1 MNSDTIERGWTVY
14 TEDNKRAGDV
24 VEAHPHYLLVSR
36 GLLMVRDIYVPRYA
50 VASVE
55 DRKVRLAI
63 TDERLRRMGWTAP
76 PPPPPPSLDDD
87 DSTPRLVPPVESD
100 PSASA
105 PMSLFTTEETAPDI
119 GDSAE
124 SGNALEGAFNPD
136 DYGDFGGYEP
146 LDNDYADLG
155 VLFGPS
161 IEVDGEAHL
170 AAQRLGEGPPIV
182 FIHGWGFDRRVWDY
196 LTLDL
201 PADYTV
207 VTFDARG
214 YGRSTAPW
222 GDYDV
227 ARLSRDLRVLLRTL
241 DLEGATLVGLDL
253 GAAVALHYVLS
264 GGQRAA
270 RLMLIAPAVIA
281 NDGSPTALADDG
293 SPTALADDG
302 SPTALADDNSP
313 DNATD
318 DSIPDDGTDAADAV
332 MGAGDAGPVE
342 SPGSAGVSPVPDII
356 GEQRSETPALPVVS
370 TDFSQTLPGDDAD
383 DATVNDAAMD
393 VDAGDAAMDVD
404 TNDAVG
410 GGATVRQEPLWGW
423 RDALKADRPR
433 LAGQLAALWA
443 PDASEETRA
452 WLRDGL
458 LEAAPHALL
467 RGLGA
472 LAMPDVEGSYAEVR
486 IPTMVLCGHADSL
499 VSFEEAAAL
508 ARAIPGATF
517 TPLNTP
523 GHLPMLADPE
533 GLTAL
538 LRAFI
543 EGESNGLTNTEDTSM
558 EQQGVTDQ

>member
-14 TEDNKRAGDV
+14 TEDGKRAGDV

-55 DRKVRLAI
+55 DRKVRFAI

-100 PSASA
+100 PSAVA
-105 PMSLFTTEETAPDI
+105 PTSFFTTENTAPDI
-119 GDSAE
+119 GAAE
-124 SGNALEGAFNPD
+124 GGNALEEAFNPD
-136 DYGDFGGYEP
+136 DFGDFGSYDP
-146 LDNDYADLG
+146 LTDDYADLG

-170 AAQRLGEGPPIV
+170 AARRLGEGPPIV

-207 VTFDARG
+207 VTYDARG
-214 YGRSTAPW
+214 YGGSTAPW

-253 GAAVALHYVLS
+253 GAAAALHYVLS

-270 RLMLIAPAVIA
+270 RLLLIAPAA
-281 NDGSPTALADDG
+281 LADGGSPTVLADDSIPTALA
-293 SPTALADDG
+293 ADD
-302 SPTALADDNSP
+302 SP
-313 DNATD
+313 DD
-318 DSIPDDGTDAADAV
+318 DVTSAMGNDAV
-332 MGAGDAGPVE
+332 AVGVTSDAEPVE
-342 SPGSAGVSPVPDII
+342 SPGSAGVSSVPTESAGVSPVPDIT
-356 GEQRSETPALPVVS
+356 EETSAIPAVS
-370 TDFSQTLPGDDAD
+370 ADFAQALPGDDA
-383 DATVNDAAMD
+383 NDAAMD
-393 VDAGDAAMDVD
+393 VDAGHTAA
-404 TNDAVG
+404 G
-410 GGATVRQEPLWGW
+410 GTTVQQKPLWGW
-423 RDALKADRPR
+423 RDGLKADRPR

-443 PDASEETRA
+443 PNASEETRG

-472 LAMPDVEGSYAEVR
+472 LAMPDIEGSYAEVR
-486 IPTMVLCGHADSL
+486 VPTMVLCGHTDPL

-517 TPLNTP
+517 TPLNIP
-523 GHLPMLADPE
+523 GHLPMLTDPE

-543 EGESNGLTNTEDTSM
+543 EGEQRDDTPEHM
-558 EQQGVTDQ
+558 

>member
-1 MNSDTIERGWTVY
+1 MNIDTIERGWTVY
-14 TEDNKRAGDV
+14 TEDGKRAGDV

-76 PPPPPPSLDDD
+76 PPPPPSLDDD

-100 PSASA
+100 PSAFA
-105 PMSLFTTEETAPDI
+105 PTSLFTTEETAPDI
-119 GDSAE
+119 GDSGE

-253 GAAVALHYVLS
+253 GAAAALHYVLS

-270 RLMLIAPAVIA
+270 RLMLIAPAALA
-281 NDGSPTALADDG
+281 NDGSPTVLANDSIPDD
-293 SPTALADDG
+293 
-302 SPTALADDNSP
+302 
-313 DNATD
+313 ATD
-318 DSIPDDGTDAADAV
+318 DSIPDDATDAADAV

-342 SPGSAGVSPVPDII
+342 SPGSAGVSPVPDIT
-356 GEQRSETPALPVVS
+356 GEQRSETLALPVVS
-370 TDFSQTLPGDDAD
+370 TDFSQALPGDDAD
-383 DATVNDAAMD
+383 DATVNDAAID
-393 VDAGDAAMDVD
+393 VDAG
-404 TNDAVG
+404 DAVG

-443 PDASEETRA
+443 PNASEETRA

-472 LAMPDVEGSYAEVR
+472 LAMPDVEGFYAEVR
-486 IPTMVLCGHADSL
+486 VPTMVLCGHTDPL

-517 TPLNTP
+517 TPLATP
-523 GHLPMLADPE
+523 GHLPMLADPQ

>member
-100 PSASA
+100 PSAFA
-105 PMSLFTTEETAPDI
+105 PTSLFTTEETAPDV
-119 GDSAE
+119 GDSGE

-253 GAAVALHYVLS
+253 GAAAALHYVLS

-281 NDGSPTALADDG
+281 NDGSPTALADD
-293 SPTALADDG
+293 
-302 SPTALADDNSP
+302 NSP
-313 DNATD
+313 DDATD
-318 DSIPDDGTDAADAV
+318 VADVAGDGAV
-332 MGAGDAGPVE
+332 MGTGDAGPVE
-342 SPGSAGVSPVPDII
+342 SPGSAGVSPVPTGSADVSSVPDIT
-356 GEQRSETPALPVVS
+356 GETPGTGETPALPVVS
-370 TDFSQTLPGDDAD
+370 TDFSQALSSDDAD
-383 DATVNDAAMD
+383 DAAMD
-393 VDAGDAAMDVD
+393 DVADVGADD
-404 TNDAVG
+404 TDVG
-410 GGATVRQEPLWGW
+410 TTTVRQEPLWGW

-433 LAGQLAALWA
+433 LAGQLATLWA

-472 LAMPDVEGSYAEVR
+472 LAMPDIEGSYAEVR
-486 IPTMVLCGHADSL
+486 IPTMVLCGHTDPL
-499 VSFEEAAAL
+499 VSFEEAATL

-523 GHLPMLADPE
+523 GHLPMLTDPE
-533 GLTAL
+533 SLTAL

-543 EGESNGLTNTEDTSM
+543 AGESNGLTNTEDTSM
-558 EQQGVTDQ
+558 EQ

>member
-87 DSTPRLVPPVESD
+87 DATPRLVPPVESE
-100 PSASA
+100 PSAFA
-105 PMSLFTTEETAPDI
+105 PVSLFTTEDTAPGAD
-119 GDSAE
+119 E
-124 SGNALEGAFNPD
+124 SGEGGDPLAGGFNPD
-136 DYGDFGGYEP
+136 DFGSFGTYEP
-146 LDNDYADLG
+146 LADDYADLG

-170 AAQRLGEGPPIV
+170 AAQRLGAGPPIV

-207 VTFDARG
+207 VTYDARG

-227 ARLSRDLRVLLRTL
+227 ARLSRDLRVVLRTL
-241 DLEGATLVGLDL
+241 DLEGATLVGIDL
-253 GAAVALHYVLS
+253 GAAAALHYVLS
-264 GGQRAA
+264 GGHRAA
-270 RLMLIAPAVIA
+270 RLLLIAPAVLV
-281 NDGSPTALADDG
+281 NDGSPTALADD
-293 SPTALADDG
+293 
-302 SPTALADDNSP
+302 
-313 DNATD
+313 
-318 DSIPDDGTDAADAV
+318 SIPDDATDVADVTGDDAV
-332 MGAGDAGPVE
+332 AVAGDAWPVE
-342 SPGSAGVSPVPDII
+342 SPGSAGVSPVPAVAPVMS
-356 GEQRSETPALPVVS
+356 GAGETPLPVVS
-370 TDFSQTLPGDDAD
+370 TDFSQALAGD
-383 DATVNDAAMD
+383 
-393 VDAGDAAMDVD
+393 DAGDAAMDDAEDDVTDD
-404 TNDAVG
+404 TAVG
-410 GGATVRQEPLWGW
+410 ATTVRQEPLWGW

-443 PDASEETRA
+443 PDASDETRA

-472 LAMPDVEGSYAEVR
+472 LAMPDVEGLSAEVR
-486 IPTMVLCGHADSL
+486 VPTMVLCGRADPL
-499 VSFEEAAAL
+499 VSFEEAEAL

-517 TPLNTP
+517 TPLDTP
-523 GHLPMLADPE
+523 GHLPMLTDPD

-538 LRAFI
+538 LHAFI
-543 EGESNGLTNTEDTSM
+543 EGEQESNSSSIDTS
-558 EQQGVTDQ
+558 D

>member
-1 MNSDTIERGWTVY
+1 MNIDTIERGWTVY
-14 TEDNKRAGDV
+14 TEDGKRAGDV

-36 GLLMVRDIYVPRYA
+36 GLLRVRDIYVPRYA
-50 VASVE
+50 VAAVE

-87 DSTPRLVPPVESD
+87 DATPRLVPPVEPD
-100 PSASA
+100 PSAFA
-105 PMSLFTTEETAPDI
+105 PTSLFPTEEPAPDA
-119 GDSAE
+119 GE
-124 SGNALEGAFNPD
+124 SGESGESGSALEGGFNPD
-136 DYGDFGGYEP
+136 DFGDFGAYEP
-146 LDNDYADLG
+146 LADDYADLG

-170 AAQRLGEGPPIV
+170 ATQRLGAGPPIV
-182 FIHGWGFDRRVWDY
+182 FIHGWGFDHRVWDY

-207 VTFDARG
+207 VTYDARG

-222 GDYDV
+222 GNYDV

-253 GAAVALHYVLS
+253 GAAAALHYVLS

-270 RLMLIAPAVIA
+270 RLLLIAPAVLA
-281 NDGSPTALADDG
+281 NDGSPTALADDS
-293 SPTALADDG
+293 SPTALADD
-302 SPTALADDNSP
+302 
-313 DNATD
+313 
-318 DSIPDDGTDAADAV
+318 SIPDDVADVAAVAGDDAV
-332 MGAGDAGPVE
+332 RGAGDAGPIE
-342 SPGSAGVSPVPDII
+342 SPGSADVSSVPTGSAGVSPVPHIT
-356 GEQRSETPALPVVS
+356 GETPALPVVS
-370 TDFSQTLPGDDAD
+370 TDFSQALPRDDAD
-383 DATVNDAAMD
+383 DAAMDDVTAVDANDAAMD
-393 VDAGDAAMDVD
+393 VGVDDVAGA
-404 TNDAVG
+404 
-410 GGATVRQEPLWGW
+410 GATVRQEPLWGW

-433 LAGQLAALWA
+433 LAGELAALWA
-443 PDASEETRA
+443 PNASEETRT

-486 IPTMVLCGHADSL
+486 VPTMVLCGHADPL

-523 GHLPMLADPE
+523 GHLPMLADPD

-543 EGESNGLTNTEDTSM
+543 EGESDEIVP
-558 EQQGVTDQ
+558 E

>member
-1 MNSDTIERGWTVY
+1 MNIDTIERGWTVY
-14 TEDNKRAGDV
+14 TEDGKRAGDV

-87 DSTPRLVPPVESD
+87 DSTPRLVPPVESSS
-100 PSASA
+100 SAFA
-105 PMSLFTTEETAPDI
+105 PTSLFTTEETAPDS
-119 GDSAE
+119 GDSGE

-136 DYGDFGGYEP
+136 DYGDFGAYEP

-207 VTFDARG
+207 VTYDARG

-281 NDGSPTALADDG
+281 NDGSPTD
-293 SPTALADDG
+293 
-302 SPTALADDNSP
+302 LADDNSP
-313 DNATD
+313 DDATGAMGD
-318 DSIPDDGTDAADAV
+318 DAV
-332 MGAGDAGPVE
+332 AVAGDAWPVE
-342 SPGSAGVSPVPDII
+342 SPGSAGVSPVSDIT
-356 GEQRSETPALPVVS
+356 GVTAGTGETPALPVIS
-370 TDFSQTLPGDDAD
+370 TDFSRALTSDDAD
-383 DATVNDAAMD
+383 DAAMDDVAD
-393 VDAGDAAMDVD
+393 VDADD
-404 TNDAVG
+404 TAG

-486 IPTMVLCGHADSL
+486 VPTMVLCGHADPL
-499 VSFEEAAAL
+499 VSFKEAAAL

-523 GHLPMLADPE
+523 GHLPMLTDPE

-538 LRAFI
+538 LRTFI
-543 EGESNGLTNTEDTSM
+543 EGESNDLTHTEDASVE
-558 EQQGVTDQ
+558 EQGPTDQ

>member
-87 DSTPRLVPPVESD
+87 DATPRLVPPVESE
-100 PSASA
+100 PSAFA
-105 PMSLFTTEETAPDI
+105 PASLFTTEDTAADA
-119 GDSAE
+119 GE
-124 SGNALEGAFNPD
+124 SGEGGDPLAGGFNPN
-136 DYGDFGGYEP
+136 DFGSFGTYEP
-146 LDNDYADLG
+146 LADDYADLG

-161 IEVDGEAHL
+161 IEIDGEAHL

-207 VTFDARG
+207 VTYDARG

-222 GDYDV
+222 GTYDV
-227 ARLSRDLRVLLRTL
+227 ARLSRDLRVVLRTL
-241 DLEGATLVGLDL
+241 DLEEATLVGLDL
-253 GAAVALHYVLS
+253 GAAAALHYVLS
-264 GGQRAA
+264 GGHRAA
-270 RLMLIAPAVIA
+270 RLLLIAPAVLV
-281 NDGSPTALADDG
+281 NDGSPTALADD
-293 SPTALADDG
+293 SILDD
-302 SPTALADDNSP
+302 
-313 DNATD
+313 ATD
-318 DSIPDDGTDAADAV
+318 VADVTGDDAV
-332 MGAGDAGPVE
+332 AVAGDAWSVE
-342 SPGSAGVSPVPDII
+342 SPGSAGVSPVPI
-356 GEQRSETPALPVVS
+356 GSAGVSPVPAVAPVMSGAGETPLPVVS
-370 TDFSQTLPGDDAD
+370 TDLSQALAD
-383 DATVNDAAMD
+383 DDTDDAAMND
-393 VDAGDAAMDVD
+393 VAADAGEDDE
-404 TNDAVG
+404 AVG
-410 GGATVRQEPLWGW
+410 ATTVRQEPLWGW

-443 PDASEETRA
+443 PDASDETRA

-458 LEAAPHALL
+458 LEAASHALL

-472 LAMPDVEGSYAEVR
+472 LAMPDIEGLLAEVR
-486 IPTMVLCGHADSL
+486 VPTMVLCGRADPL
-499 VSFEEAAAL
+499 VSFEAAEAL

-517 TPLNTP
+517 TPLDAP
-523 GHLPMLADPE
+523 GHLPMLTDPD

-543 EGESNGLTNTEDTSM
+543 EGEPDAAQPEPSM
-558 EQQGVTDQ
+558 DDVDDSDAPPPEA